1 MIADRRAKE
10 MRTLY
15 INTYGL
21 GESCSEEDAEKYL
34 QYCED
39 FANENN
45 MHVVK
50 YQALRSWQCDAE
62 DVESEEETGKFY
74 AEDGMTRRDLNLW
87 DDFCSG
93 VEIKNYELED

>member
-1 MIADRRAKE
+1 

-21 GESCSEEDAEKYL
+21 GESCSEEDAKKFL

-39 FANENN
+39 FASANN
-45 MHVVK
+45 MQTVT
-50 YQALRSWQCDAE
+50 YESLRTWQCDPE
-62 DVESEEETGKFY
+62 DVDSDDNTGKFY
-74 AEDGMTRRDLNLW
+74 AENGMTRRDLNLW